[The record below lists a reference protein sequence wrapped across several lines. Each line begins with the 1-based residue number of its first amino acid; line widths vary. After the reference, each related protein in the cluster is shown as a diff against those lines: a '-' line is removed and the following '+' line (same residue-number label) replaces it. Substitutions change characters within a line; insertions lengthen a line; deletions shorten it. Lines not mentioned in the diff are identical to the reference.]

1 MAKMKILEQVRSRT
15 VTRDSR
21 AVSAQ
26 VRDIPVA
33 EIRLASNVRTTY
45 TGIEE
50 LRSSI
55 ERYGL
60 LQPVTVYRDSAGYV
74 VKTGHRRFLAYQ
86 GLAAT
91 EPERFQS
98 IRCIIAD
105 AADIAVVQLIENVQ
119 REDLSQRDLVA
130 ALSALRDAGLS
141 LREIAEALGK
151 SEKYVKNLFTGINEI
166 QADEALQAYLSP
178 AEGSPA
184 GGTIEDIS
192 ETRGIADRDAR
203 LALLEQKKQGNL
215 SRKELR
221 QKVQN
226 LKATSPAGGTSEK
239 VQATSPAGGTSEKV
253 QATSPAGGTSEKVQA
268 TSPAGGT
275 IEKTWAAITVEPSMQ
290 RVAIVFEG
298 GVNAEAFDALRET
311 LTGFLRER
319 AIEGVWEDV

>member
-1 MAKMKILEQVRSRT
+1 MAKLKILEQVRART

-33 EIRLASNVRTTY
+33 EIRVVSNVRTAY
-45 TGIEE
+45 TDIDE

-60 LQPVTVYRDSAGYV
+60 LQPITVYRDDDGYV

-98 IRCIIAD
+98 VRCIVSD
-105 AADIAVVQLIENVQ
+105 AADIAVIQLIENVQ
-119 REDLSQRDLVA
+119 REDLSQRDLLA

-141 LREIAEALGK
+141 LREIAESLRK
-151 SEKYVKNLFTGINEI
+151 SEKYVKNLFIGINEI
-166 QADEALQAYLSP
+166 QNDEALQAYLSP
-178 AEGSPA
+178 AAGSPA

-215 SRKELR
+215 TRNELR
-221 QKVQN
+221 QKARD
-226 LKATSPAGGTSEK
+226 LKADSPAGGTPER
-239 VQATSPAGGTSEKV
+239 
-253 QATSPAGGTSEKVQA
+253 
-268 TSPAGGT
+268 
-275 IEKTWAAITVEPSMQ
+275 AAITVEPSAR

-298 GVNAEAFDALRET
+298 GVSAEAFEALRET
-311 LTGFLRER
+311 LTGFLRDR
-319 AIEGVWEDV
+319 AIEGVWKDV